1 MKATSLKSAIAQDKN
16 AMTLDDAKVLAELTD
31 NESLS
36 NQELI
41 AIQNA
46 LRLYA
51 SKTNQVLHVTDGGA
65 MYITDN
71 HDMREA
77 TEVTR
82 LV

>member
-1 MKATSLKSAIAQDKN
+1 MNNHHEIAVLGARN
-16 AMTLDDAKVLAELTD
+16 AMTLDDAKTLAQLTD
-31 NESLS
+31 NETIS
-36 NQELI
+36 NPELI

-46 LRLYA
+46 LKLYA
-51 SKTNQVLHVTDGGA
+51 SKFNQVLHVTDGGA

-71 HDMREA
+71 HDLREA